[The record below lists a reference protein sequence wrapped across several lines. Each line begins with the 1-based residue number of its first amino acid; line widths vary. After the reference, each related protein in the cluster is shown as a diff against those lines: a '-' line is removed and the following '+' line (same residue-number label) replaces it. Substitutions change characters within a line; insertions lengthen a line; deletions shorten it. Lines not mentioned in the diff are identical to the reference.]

1 MAGPTTSHCT
11 GIVQCHAAAIQR
23 PPSGPDHPRP
33 EPEVRERLKQK
44 VAESGVS
51 SLSQYVADLLAI
63 HVGMPELAREL
74 GQEVLQ
80 LPITAA

>member
-1 MAGPTTSHCT
+1 MPQPFKGH
-11 GIVQCHAAAIQR
+11 R
-23 PPSGPDHPRP
+23 PGQTIRP